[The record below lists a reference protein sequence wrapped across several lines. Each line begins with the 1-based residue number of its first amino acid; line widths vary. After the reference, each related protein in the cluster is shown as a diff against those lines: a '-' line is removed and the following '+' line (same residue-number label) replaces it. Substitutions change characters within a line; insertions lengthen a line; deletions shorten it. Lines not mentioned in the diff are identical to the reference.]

1 MHEFISGLSC
11 SIDLF
16 GLFLY
21 LYHSPHPTVSMAC
34 GSSQGSNQSYSS
46 GNVRSLTTEPLGNSQ
61 KCPFHGLVT
70 ITFSPP
76 HISVLFIGV
85 FSCFEWSLYIVWKC
99 CVVFLMPDACNVS
112 LEGTL
117 GRRTKGKKGG
127 DKSLESELL

>member
-1 MHEFISGLSC
+1 M
-11 SIDLF
+11 DLTRPGSAMNKCPF
-16 GLFLY
+16 LFFFFFFY
-21 LYHSPHPTVSMAC
+21 VHMAC

-127 DKSLESELL
+127 DKSLEFELL